1 MSKLQQLRYT
11 KVVRFL
17 SDTSPTLSHESND
30 YLLRV
35 NVDPIVGATKF
46 RDVSCTR
53 HVAIGRIRLS
63 AWAVNYIVAIS
74 NDVSQGSYSLQWEG
88 YTYSTPEM
96 K

>member
-1 MSKLQQLRYT
+1 M
-11 KVVRFL
+11 
-17 SDTSPTLSHESND
+17 LSHKSND

-35 NVDPIVGATKF
+35 NFDPITGTTRF
-46 RDVSCTR
+46 RVVSCTR
-53 HVAIGRIRLS
+53 HVTIGRIRLS

-74 NDVSQGSYSLQWEG
+74 NAISQRSYLLQYEG